1 MHNMWKILKIN
12 ASNTIRDAVNCF
24 NKCFTRERIR
34 TLNKQMKMCSTAIAM
49 RQMCFKIT
57 LVPLHC
63 RKKSK
68 MQREKK
74 KDHIECQKGC
84 KTTLTLLYFTLQ
96 LLLLILLVEIYN
108 GRTTINNLSWCIK
121 HKIFIHSVTH
131 FCVFI
136 QEK

>member
-12 ASNTIRDAVNCF
+12 PSNTIRDAVNCF

-49 RQMCFKIT
+49 RQMRFKIT
-57 LVPLHC
+57 LIPLHC
-63 RKKSK
+63 RKNSK
-68 MQREKK
+68 MQREKNK
-74 KDHIECQKGC
+74 IILNARKVVKQP
-84 KTTLTLLYFTLQ
+84 LLYFTLQ

-121 HKIFIHSVTH
+121 HKLFIHSVTH
-131 FCVFI
+131 ICVFI